1 MLNQYKMRISII
13 SHYFNLMT
21 IVLICASSLHLS
33 AQTFPGSAGA
43 LTDNNCLGNF
53 DTFTA
58 NVSGVGPTDVI
69 QSVTINISH
78 TWVSELNLF
87 LEGPNGQKIELST
100 GNGGG
105 LDNYTNTV
113 FTDASSSFITSGTP
127 PFTGS
132 FKPEGRTNSDNQC
145 NPAGTVGTYTFAS
158 QFWGSNCSGNWILK
172 IKDGGGG
179 DVGTLNS
186 WSVTI
191 IPLPP
196 QQNIGINTSNPQA
209 TLDVNGKIKVGNDQV
224 PGVAG
229 TIRYS
234 STSNDF
240 EGYNGTTWKS
250 MTGSNLLVK
259 RINDADNNTSVDVE
273 TNPNEN
279 LIRFTLDG
287 SEKIIIRSNRIDLL
301 NNGGSNA
308 FIGENAGMNNSGI
321 ANSAF
326 GHKAMET
333 NTSGFAN
340 TAIGE
345 FALRFNTT
353 GSYNTGVGGQV
364 LYNNTTGE
372 KNSAFGQGALAINT
386 TGISNSAFGYDAL
399 SSNTTAHVNSAFGNL
414 ALKYNTTGG
423 ENSAFGAQALGF
435 NTTGGENSAFGRSS
449 LLSNST
455 GNANSAF
462 GNSALHANNGSE
474 NSAFGYLA
482 LYNNNNGSENSAFG
496 SYAMVYNTSGS
507 KNTAMGKYSG
517 RFISNGSVNQTSSNS
532 VYLGYD
538 TRASQNGNTNE
549 VVIGYEAIGNGSHT
563 VTLGNNAVTQT
574 YLKGAV
580 NLSPIGVNTG
590 QTGQIKLGELA
601 ANGTNNITLRS
612 PDDLPNDVVFT
623 LPERTSNGP
632 GFEFLTGYPNG
643 KLEWQPLILNLD
655 GFTHPTSGSTF
666 EIYTNN
672 VSMTGQNN
680 SSIGVGAGPNITS
693 GADNSA
699 FGGTALFNNTTG
711 ESNSAFGFS
720 ALNSNTSGFRNSAFG
735 RRALGNITTGSNNI
749 GIGRFAGNLTSSVTS
764 NQTSNN
770 SIYIGVDTRASQ
782 DGNTNEIVI
791 GNDAVGSGSNTV
803 TIGNNSTVLTN
814 IKGVA
819 SYTPIGTNTGQTGQI
834 KFQELVAN
842 GSNTITL
849 KSPDNLASDVALT
862 LPSNAGTNGQVLST
876 NGSGVLSWATA
887 WGSGIGLSHP
897 TTGSTFESGTNLPG
911 LTGLNNTAIGVG
923 AGVNFISG
931 SDNVMIGTNAL
942 PSAGSNNVAIGSG
955 ALANAGYFEDG
966 GVAIG
971 KNALQFDERGYN
983 VAVGYEALSR
993 NGQGNLSG
1001 SDAAANTAVGNGA
1014 LRNNNRG
1021 AYNTAMGNFALYDN
1035 TVGYENTAVG
1045 SNALWLNITGNEN
1058 TAFGKKA
1065 LHSNKF
1071 GNRNTGIGFESMSQF
1086 VPSGS
1091 SSENDNTSIGWRSG
1105 HNLDSHARNTFIGS
1119 DASSTVFS
1127 GITNSTALGYGSRT
1141 TANNQIRIGN
1151 SSVTSIGGF
1160 ANWTNISDGRF
1171 KKNIKEDVHGLDFIL
1186 NLRPVTYQLSVT
1198 ELSSALE
1205 EDKHKE
1211 VNKDEKLI
1219 NTLES
1224 DKQDRQKKEEIIY
1237 TGFIAQEV
1245 EQAANSIGFN
1255 FSGVDK
1261 PENEKSLWGLR
1272 YSEFVVPLVKAVQEQ
1287 QIMIEKLIKENELL
1301 KEERVE
1307 IQRENTEIKN
1317 AQNKL
1322 AAEMNTIKELI
1333 LKRSDFSNSEK

>member
-1 MLNQYKMRISII
+1 MRPSICNL
-13 SHYFNLMT
+13 YFT
-21 IVLICASSLHLS
+21 IIAIVLVNASILKLN
-33 AQTFPGSAGA
+33 AQTFSGTTGA

-53 DTFTA
+53 DIFSSS
-58 NVSGVGPTDVI
+58 VSGVGPTDVI

-87 LEGPNGQKIELST
+87 LEGPNGQKLELSS
-100 GNGGG
+100 GNGAGG
-105 LDNYTNTV
+105 DNYTNTV
-113 FTDASSSFITSGTP
+113 FTDASATFITVGTP

-132 FKPEGRTNSDNQC
+132 FKPEGRTNSDSQC
-145 NPAGTVGTYTFAS
+145 HPAGTVGTYSFAT
-158 QFWGSNCSGNWILK
+158 QFWGSNCNGNWLLK
-172 IKDGGGG
+172 IKDSGPG
-179 DVGTLNS
+179 DAGILNS
-186 WSVTI
+186 WAITI
-191 IPLPP
+191 IPQPP
-196 QQNIGINTSNPQA
+196 QQNVGINTPNPQA
-209 TLDVNGKIKVGNDQV
+209 TLDVNGKIKVGNDQAS
-224 PGVAG
+224 GVAG
-229 TIRYS
+229 MIRYS
-234 STSNDF
+234 TTANDF

-250 MTGSNLLVK
+250 MTGNNLIVK

-279 LIRFTLDG
+279 LIRFTLNG
-287 SEKIIIRSNRIDLL
+287 SEKVIIRPNRIDLI

-308 FIGENAGMNNSGI
+308 FIGENAGMNNTGI

-326 GHKAMET
+326 GHKALET

-345 FALRFNTT
+345 FALRFNST

-372 KNSAFGQGALAINT
+372 KNSAFGQGALAVNT

-414 ALKYNTTGG
+414 ALKNNTTGG

-449 LLSNST
+449 LLSNLT

-462 GNSALHANNGSE
+462 GSSALFGNNGSE

-496 SYAMVYNTSGS
+496 SYALVYNTSGS

-517 RFISNGSVNQTSSNS
+517 RFIGNGSVNQTSSNS

-549 VVIGYEAIGNGSHT
+549 VVIGYEAIGNGSNT
-563 VTLGNNAVTQT
+563 VTLGNSAVTQT
-574 YLKGAV
+574 YLRGAV
-580 NLSPIGVNTG
+580 NLSPIGTNTG
-590 QTGQIKLGELA
+590 ETGQIKFQELL
-601 ANGTNNITLRS
+601 ANGTNTVTLRS
-612 PDDLPNDVVFT
+612 SDNLTSDVTLT
-623 LPERTSNGP
+623 LPTSAGTNGQVLSTN
-632 GFEFLTGYPNG
+632 GSGLLSWTSAGGSGTG
-643 KLEWQPLILNLD
+643 LS
-655 GFTHPTSGSTF
+655 HPTTGSTF
-666 EIYTNN
+666 ESGTNN
-672 VSMTGQNN
+672 VSMTGLNN
-680 SSIGVGAGPNITS
+680 SSIGVGAGPNITT

-720 ALNSNTSGFRNSAFG
+720 ALNSNTTGIRNSAFG

-749 GIGRFAGNLTSSVTS
+749 GIGRFAGNLTSNVTN

-791 GNDAVGSGSNTV
+791 GNDAVGSGSNTI
-803 TIGNNSTVLTN
+803 TIGNSTTILTN
-814 IKGVA
+814 IKGA
-819 SYTPIGTNTGQTGQI
+819 ANYSPIGTNTGQTGQI
-834 KFQELVAN
+834 KFQELLAN
-842 GSNTITL
+842 GTNTVTL
-849 KSPDNLASDVALT
+849 RSPDNLASDISLT

-876 NGSGVLSWATA
+876 NGSGLLSWATA
-887 WGSGIGLSHP
+887 SGSGTGLSHP
-897 TTGSTFESGTNLPG
+897 TTGSTFESGANNPSM
-911 LTGLNNTAIGVG
+911 TGVNNTAIGVN
-923 AGVNFISG
+923 AGNSIVDG
-931 SDNVMIGTNAL
+931 SDNVAIGTDAL
-942 PSAGSNNVAIGSG
+942 TDNVDGIDNVAIGSG
-955 ALANAGYFEDG
+955 ALSNNYFGNA

-971 KNALQFDERGYN
+971 KNALHFDENGYN
-983 VAVGYEALSR
+983 VAVGYEALYH
-993 NGQGNLSG
+993 NGEG
-1001 SDAAANTAVGNGA
+1001 SLFSNEGTANTAVGNGA
-1014 LRNNNRG
+1014 LRENRL
-1021 AYNTAMGNFALYDN
+1021 ASFNTAMGNFALGDN
-1035 TVGYENTAVG
+1035 TSGYENTAFG
-1045 SNALWLNITGNEN
+1045 SNALWFNITGDEN
-1058 TAFGKKA
+1058 TAVGHQA

-1071 GNRNTGIGFESMSQF
+1071 GNRNTSIGWESMSQII
-1086 VPSGS
+1086 PSGS
-1091 SSENDNTSIGWRSG
+1091 STENDNTAIGWRSG
-1105 HNLDSHARNTFIGS
+1105 YNLDQHARNTFIGS
-1119 DASSTVFS
+1119 DASSNVFT

-1141 TANNQIRIGN
+1141 TANNQVRIGN
-1151 SSVTSIGGF
+1151 SSITSIGGF
-1160 ANWTNISDGRF
+1160 AAWTNVSDGRF

-1211 VNKDEKLI
+1211 VNKDESII

-1224 DKQDRQKKEEIIY
+1224 DKQVRQKKEEIIY

-1245 EQAANSIGFN
+1245 EDAASSIGFN

-1287 QIMIEKLIKENELL
+1287 QVMIENLTSQNKILKENAADFKQENNQL
-1301 KEERVE
+1301 KEAFKKLESE
-1307 IQRENTEIKN
+1307 IDDLKKAVLNST
-1317 AQNKL
+1317 
-1322 AAEMNTIKELI
+1322 TIKAD
-1333 LKRSDFSNSEK
+1333 K